1 MLTISPSPRVAK
13 ILEDHDGTGIEALGP
28 GLHRETTRSVLAMGL
43 PSIASFLLLTIYDL
57 VDIFWLAKIGE
68 APVAAVTIFGALL
81 WVVSFPNMII
91 GTGSV
96 SIISRRFGA
105 GEIDRTELAIKN
117 TFVGKFVVGVVMG
130 AIGWAICEPALEFM
144 GAEPEVRDL
153 GVAYGRIQFAVLA
166 AAIASFSVYTAFR
179 CIGRPQYG
187 MWVSIVGASVNL
199 VLDPLLIFGIGPFPE
214 LGVVGASIASACGFL
229 TVTLWGMV
237 ALSTPGSPV
246 RVRWFRPPWPS
257 LEEIRRMV
265 RIGFPSG
272 IEGLSFSL
280 FALVLV
286 KLVATY
292 GTTTVALFG
301 MSRKVLH
308 FGHMVIAGLG
318 LGSGALVG
326 QHLGARRLAEAW
338 ATAVVTMQIGTGA
351 LLLFGA
357 GVFAFAGP
365 IVDLFF
371 GDPALRAD
379 GIRYLRLLSLGL
391 PFIGIWSA
399 SEQALTGAGRT
410 IPPMI
415 AQTIHSWLITVPL
428 MWTLGEVAGLG
439 PAGMMLG
446 LSIGQAIAAVI
457 GLGMM
462 RRGTWLL
469 HEV

>member
-1 MLTISPSPRVAK
+1 VLKISPSPRVAT
-13 ILEDHDGTGIEALGP
+13 ILGDHDRAGRDALGP
-28 GLHRETTRSVLAMGL
+28 DLHRETFRSVTAMGL

-57 VDIFWLAKIGE
+57 VDIFWLAKVGE

-81 WVVSFPNMII
+81 WVISFPNQII

-105 GEIDRTELAIKN
+105 GEIERTELAIKN
-117 TFVGKFVVGVVMG
+117 TFAGKFGIGIVMG
-130 AIGWAICEPALEFM
+130 AVGWILCGPALDLM
-144 GAEPEVRDL
+144 GAEPNVREL

-187 MWVSIVGASVNL
+187 MWVSVVGAVVNL

-214 LGVVGASIASACGFL
+214 LGVVGASIASACGFF

-237 ALSTPGSPV
+237 ALASPGSPV
-246 RVRWFRPPWPS
+246 RVRWLAAPWPS
-257 LEEIRRMV
+257 LAEIRRMAK
-265 RIGFPSG
+265 IGLPSG

-280 FALVLV
+280 FASVLV

-301 MSRKVLH
+301 MSRKVLQ

-326 QHLGARRLAEAW
+326 QHLGARRLAHAW
-338 ATAVVTMQIGTGA
+338 ATAVVTTQIGTGT
-351 LLLFGA
+351 LLLFA
-357 GVFAFAGP
+357 VLVFGLAGP
-365 IVDLFF
+365 IVDVFF
-371 GDPALRAD
+371 GDSALRAD
-379 GIRYLRLLSLGL
+379 GVRYLRLLSLGL
-391 PFIGIWSA
+391 PFVGIWSA
-399 SEQALTGAGRT
+399 AEQAYTGAGRT

-415 AQTIHSWLITVPL
+415 AQTISSWLITVPL
-428 MWTLGEVAGLG
+428 MWTLGEVAGFG
-439 PAGMMLG
+439 PGGMMLG
-446 LSIGQAIAAVI
+446 LSIGQAVAAII

>member
-1 MLTISPSPRVAK
+1 
-13 ILEDHDGTGIEALGP
+13 
-28 GLHRETTRSVLAMGL
+28 
-43 PSIASFLLLTIYDL
+43 
-57 VDIFWLAKIGE
+57 
-68 APVAAVTIFGALL
+68 
-81 WVVSFPNMII
+81 
-91 GTGSV
+91 
-96 SIISRRFGA
+96 
-105 GEIDRTELAIKN
+105 
-117 TFVGKFVVGVVMG
+117 
-130 AIGWAICEPALEFM
+130 
-144 GAEPEVRDL
+144 
-153 GVAYGRIQFAVLA
+153 
-166 AAIASFSVYTAFR
+166 
-179 CIGRPQYG
+179 
-187 MWVSIVGASVNL
+187 
-199 VLDPLLIFGIGPFPE
+199 
-214 LGVVGASIASACGFL
+214 
-229 TVTLWGMV
+229 
-237 ALSTPGSPV
+237 
-246 RVRWFRPPWPS
+246 
-257 LEEIRRMV
+257 MV